1 MTAVLFTTDTELS
14 FTLHQRGLTPIENFR
29 IAVMGEIAD
38 GAWGIGY
45 QMARLN
51 AHGLKGVFFV
61 EALSSYAFG
70 IDVLKRVVD
79 PILEAGH
86 EVQLH
91 LHTEWLKWIEKDL
104 VGTRRGW
111 NVKDF
116 DYADQRRLLELGL
129 EALTEAG
136 APRPIAFRAGN
147 YGASNDTLKALAS
160 LGLAYDSSYNHPYVP
175 GTCRIES
182 EDPLNRPTR
191 LDGMVE
197 VPITYFEDY
206 PGHTR
211 ALQLCAASLS
221 EFDTVLRQSIAQS
234 RPTTVV
240 VNHSFEL
247 LNLKRTRANRM
258 LLRRLDDYCALLQT
272 KKDEAISANFND
284 LNGRVADD
292 SGSAVK
298 PLTSNAVRTAFRM
311 IEQSVGTYLYDRA

>member
-14 FTLHQRGLTPIENFR
+14 FMLHQRGLSPVDNFR
-29 IAVMGEIAD
+29 IAVMGETAD

-70 IDVLKRVVD
+70 IDILKRVVN

-116 DYADQRRLLELGL
+116 EYVDQCRLLELGL
-129 EALTEAG
+129 EALIDAG

-147 YGASNDTLKALAS
+147 YGASNDTLRALAS

-175 GTCRIES
+175 RTCWIQS
-182 EDPLNRPTR
+182 EHPLNRPTR
-191 LDGMVE
+191 LGGLIE

-211 ALQLCAASLS
+211 ALQLCAASVS
-221 EFDTVLRQSIAQS
+221 EFDAVLRQSHAQS

-258 LLRRLDDYCALLQT
+258 LLRRLDDYCALLQS
-272 KKDEAISANFND
+272 KKGEAKSAKFGD
-284 LNGRVADD
+284 LDARAADD
-292 SGSAVK
+292 PGAALK